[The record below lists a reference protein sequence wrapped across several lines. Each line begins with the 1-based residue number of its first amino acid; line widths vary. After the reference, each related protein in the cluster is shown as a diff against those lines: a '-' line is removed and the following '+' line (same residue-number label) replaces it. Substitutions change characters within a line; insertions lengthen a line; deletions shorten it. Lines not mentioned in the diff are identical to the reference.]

1 MESRYDY
8 DIIRDYLHGLV
19 EREKALEIGE
29 LIRQDEIAR
38 DIAEGILRLD
48 NEFNE
53 NEQDIETYLENFR
66 QIQLKKISD
75 HSSGIASA
83 QTRNLWLKIAAVIV
97 ILMVTGFF
105 VKQVFDK
112 PDLISLINEEL
123 SQPYPI
129 SNIVRGPSHGDDYNK
144 ALEMYKNKNYVQ
156 ASLYFEKAAKSEN
169 DQATVTFYNALS
181 SLYSGHYPRAILLLE
196 SRTIS
201 ASRYSQQAQWYLSLA
216 YIKSEKQSK
225 GVSILKRMQNSP
237 HVYKHQEAVQLLE
250 ALD

>member
-48 NEFNE
+48 DEFNE
-53 NEQDIETYLENFR
+53 NEQDIEAYLENFR
-66 QIQLKKISD
+66 QAQLKKISY
-75 HSSGIASA
+75 HSSGIAA
-83 QTRNLWLKIAAVIV
+83 QTRNLWLKIAAVIL
-97 ILMVTGFF
+97 ILVVTGFF
-105 VKQVFDK
+105 IKQAFDK
-112 PDLISLINEEL
+112 PDLITLINEEL
-123 SQPYPI
+123 SQPYPV
-129 SNIVRGPSHGDDYNK
+129 SNVVRGPSHGDDYNK

-169 DQATVTFYNALS
+169 DHATVTFYNALS
-181 SLYSGHYPRAILLLE
+181 SLYSGHYPRAISLLE

-216 YIKSEKQSK
+216 YIKSEKQTK
-225 GVSILKRMQNSP
+225 GVEILKRMQNSP
-237 HVYKHQEAVQLLE
+237 HVYKHREAVQLLE